1 MGWDVN
7 EHDYD
12 LKEIKKT
19 FKDVIDMKTAKK
31 PELITVQN
39 DISGQVVYSEKGSNV
54 VVTAYDTQEVKYQ
67 KVEIVKTKETAET
80 KGKNKGKFA
89 CVIKT
94 YNAIVDDGKVTGYA
108 EEPVSTSKTKYYK
121 DADIVTTYNTLNSK
135 NKVIATTTES
145 VVGADEI
152 IVNKAKVLGTV
163 TCKNGESSEY
173 DLYAHSA
180 DLDDGNLFTTHWYA
194 PQKSGKKYTG
204 TWLQEDATST
214 SANETFNLGVNRG
227 DLDPDDINYDM
238 ELAGGHGK
246 DTVVLAKGSRVN
258 IILENDGGLV
268 KTFTKSGNNVTMALG
283 KSSDYDGNPDYKKEE
298 MIAVKTG
305 SDNYTVT
312 TNIYVWNEELDEG
325 NGGYIL
331 ESSEVDTTWTHESIV
346 LVAKQMKKDYGVDFK
361 VGTNIYYIP
370 ADDEAEYFMYQG
382 GEESLAKINFKN
394 YLKLAEDG
402 VTLNGDSFKTILEKA
417 EGVGIL
423 GNSEA
428 TKKQKLTG
436 SFLNETFNGGKGK
449 DTISTGTGTDTV
461 NTGGGNDTIT
471 LAGGNKILNFASG
484 DGNDTVK
491 GVENADKVTISLG
504 EDVRSSWF
512 TKSGND
518 LVINRLYG
526 DYQLGGNA
534 DEVPETVTISN
545 YFKKENYDK
554 STIELS
560 YKNLEGN
567 LQKIEDLTAAFKEY
581 EGEVI
586 LFDNAQTKAKSI
598 TGSDLSDY
606 IIAGRK
612 TTKIN
617 AGEGNNEIIF
627 APDGKSS
634 VTAKA
639 GSGDDCY
646 TVSNM
651 GVSHD
656 IYDAGGN
663 DYLHLASGA
672 FVADYYGLEPTEWQA
687 QYSPDDF
694 VFIFDVLAEGQT
706 ATKKNDLTSLHV
718 VYSQNYESYNTT
730 MAERLTKYGAK
741 GLLNTVNIHD
751 YFKSDGTKGTGTIET
766 IILNGESE
774 YYYSFSDF
782 DEVRTDVV
790 GWLEEHNQYSSAMD
804 VIQSKNAEDIT
815 SLLNVYASVTPQ
827 EPQ

>member
-1 MGWDVN
+1 MGSVGT
-7 EHDYD
+7 EHVYD
-12 LKEIKKT
+12 LKDIKENKKT

-39 DISGQVVYSEKGSNV
+39 DISGQVVYSEKGANV

-94 YNAIVDDGKVTGYA
+94 YNAIVEDGKVTGYA

-135 NKVIATTTES
+135 NKVIATTIES

-163 TCKNGESSEY
+163 TCKNGESSVY
-173 DLYAHSA
+173 DLYADSA
-180 DLDDGNLFTTHWYA
+180 DFDGNLFTTHWYA

-214 SANETFNLGVNRG
+214 SANETFNLGVNRD
-227 DLDPDDINYDM
+227 DLYPDDINYDM

-258 IILENDGGLV
+258 IVLENDV
-268 KTFTKSGNNVTMALG
+268 DIVRTFSKNKNNVTLTMG
-283 KSSDYDGNPDYKKEE
+283 KTPDYNSSGYTKHEIVVIKSGGKYWAVDKNYEWSKETE
-298 MIAVKTG
+298 QFELT
-305 SDNYTVT
+305 STS
-312 TNIYVWNEELDEG
+312 NEYELT
-325 NGGYIL
+325 
-331 ESSEVDTTWTHESIV
+331 SEVRKSLEHSIPGLK
-346 LVAKQMKKDYGVDFK
+346 LV
-361 VGTNIYYIP
+361 VGINTYFQDSEYHFYTN
-370 ADDEAEYFMYQG
+370 AE
-382 GEESLAKINFKN
+382 EPLAKVTFNN

-402 VTLNGDSFKTILEKA
+402 VTVGETSLKELLESA
-417 EGVGIL
+417 QGVGIL
-423 GNSEA
+423 GDSEA

-436 SFLNETFNGGKGK
+436 TFLNETFNGGKGK

-504 EDVRSSWF
+504 ENVRSSWF

-526 DYQLGGNA
+526 GYQLGGNA

-554 STIELS
+554 SKIELS
-560 YKNLEGN
+560 YKIEGN

-663 DYLHLASGA
+663 DYLHLDSGE

-687 QYSPDDF
+687 QYTPDDF

-751 YFKSDGTKGTGTIET
+751 YFKSDGTIGTGTIET

-782 DEVRTDVV
+782 DKVRTDVV
-790 GWLEEHNQYSSAMD
+790 DWLAEHNQYSSAMD
-804 VIQSKNAEDIT
+804 VIQSKNADDIT

-827 EPQ
+827 EPC

>member
-7 EHDYD
+7 EHVYD
-12 LKEIKKT
+12 LKEIKENKKT

-94 YNAIVDDGKVTGYA
+94 YNAIVEDGKVTGYA

-121 DADIVTTYNTLNSK
+121 EEDIVTVYNTLNSK
-135 NKVIATTTES
+135 NKVIATSAES

-152 IVNKAKVLGTV
+152 IVNTGKVLGTV
-163 TCKNGESSEY
+163 IFKNGETSDKDVILKSKDY
-173 DLYAHSA
+173 NYSDLFS
-180 DLDDGNLFTTHWYA
+180 LTFA
-194 PQKSGKKYTG
+194 PQKSGNKYTG
-204 TWLQEDATST
+204 TWLQEEVDST
-214 SANETFNLGVNRG
+214 KANETFNLGVNKEVN
-227 DLDPDDINYDM
+227 PDVIKYN
-238 ELAGGHGK
+238 LAETHGK
-246 DTVVLAKGSRVN
+246 DTVVLSKGSKLD
-258 IILENDGGLV
+258 IAFENDTDIV
-268 KTFTKSGNNVTMALG
+268 RTFSKNKNNVTLTMG
-283 KSSDYDGNPDYKKEE
+283 KTPDYNSSGYTKHEIVVIKSGGKYWAVDKNYEWSKETE
-298 MIAVKTG
+298 QFELT
-305 SDNYTVT
+305 STS
-312 TNIYVWNEELDEG
+312 NEYELT
-325 NGGYIL
+325 
-331 ESSEVDTTWTHESIV
+331 SEVRKSLEHSIPGLK
-346 LVAKQMKKDYGVDFK
+346 LV
-361 VGTNIYYIP
+361 VGTNTYFQDSEDHFYTN
-370 ADDEAEYFMYQG
+370 AE
-382 GEESLAKINFKN
+382 EPLAKVTFKN

-402 VTLNGDSFKTILEKA
+402 VTVGETSLKELLESA
-417 EGVGIL
+417 QGVGIL

-436 SFLNETFNGGKGK
+436 TFLNETFNGGEGK

-567 LQKIEDLTAAFKEY
+567 LQKIEDLTAAFKD

-663 DYLHLASGA
+663 DYLHLDSGE

-687 QYSPDDF
+687 QYTPDDF

-751 YFKSDGTKGTGTIET
+751 YFKSDGTIGTGTIET

-782 DEVRTDVV
+782 DKVRTDVV